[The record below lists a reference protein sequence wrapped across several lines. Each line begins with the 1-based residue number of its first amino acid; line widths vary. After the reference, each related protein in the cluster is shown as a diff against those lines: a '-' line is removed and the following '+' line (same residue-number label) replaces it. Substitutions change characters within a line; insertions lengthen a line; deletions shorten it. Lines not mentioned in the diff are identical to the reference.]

1 MSQHADRALDL
12 LEVLWKRQHQY
23 GQKYDWRQVQTQ
35 IGIRVY
41 VDWVLAVE
49 CLQVHLQAL
58 MWCMTDLS
66 WLKVTISNTE
76 ATESGVMV
84 RLYCS

>member
-1 MSQHADRALDL
+1 VSQHADRALDL
-12 LEVLWKRQHQY
+12 LEVLWERQHQY
-23 GQKYDWRQVQTQ
+23 GKKYDWRQVQIQ
-35 IGIRVY
+35 MGIQVY

-66 WLKVTISNTE
+66 WLKVIIMRRT
-76 ATESGVMV
+76 TESGVMI
-84 RLYCS
+84 RLHCS